1 MILQME
7 CTKCKNKGALG
18 IQEGEKYLLRCPD
31 CKSSEI
37 VASVVDV

>member
-1 MILQME
+1 MMLQME

-18 IQEGEKYLLRCPD
+18 IEEGKKFLLKCPN
-31 CKSSEI
+31 CESSEI